1 MLKHSLLACL
11 TALSI
16 STLSAQEEKTVP
28 KAQEETTAKAELP
41 SGGSII
47 DKYVEVTG
55 GVDAYKK
62 IRNTVAKGTYEFAA
76 MGIKANMTVY
86 TAEPNLHLMELEIPN
101 MGKILEGCDGAIAWS
116 YSAMTGPSIKEGR
129 EAEEALNEAIFHD
142 YDWKTKYTSATTE
155 GIEKVEG
162 EECYKVIV
170 TPKVGNPRTHY
181 YSKET
186 GLLIR
191 IDAISESPMGKLAIE
206 IVQKDYRKADG
217 VMVPH
222 QVINNVPGQTMTIVI
237 TEIKNNVEIPKST
250 FEPPEEVKTL
260 LK

>member
-16 STLSAQEEKTVP
+16 SILSAQEEKTAP
-28 KAQEETTAKAELP
+28 KAQEETAAKAELP
-41 SGGSII
+41 SGESIM

-55 GVDAYKK
+55 GIDAYKK
-62 IRNTVAKGTYEFAA
+62 IKNTIAKGTFELVA
-76 MGIKANMTVY
+76 MGVKAGMTIY
-86 TAEPNLHLMELEIPN
+86 SAEPNLHLMELEIPG
-101 MGKILEGCDGAIAWS
+101 MGKMLQGCDGTIAWS
-116 YSAMTGPSIKEGR
+116 YSAMTGPSIKEGK

-170 TPKVGNPRTHY
+170 TPKAGNPKTHY

-191 IDAISESPMGKLAIE
+191 IDAISESPMGKLAIK
-206 IVQKDYRKADG
+206 IVHKDYRKVDG
-217 VMVPH
+217 LMVPH
-222 QVINNVPGQTMTIVI
+222 QVINNVPGQTMTMVI

-250 FEPPEEVKTL
+250 FEPPEEVKAL
-260 LK
+260 L